1 MRARLSFW
9 CLPAIL
15 AVTIAAAVATAG
27 PAGAAA
33 PGRCDQIV
41 LGVAGK
47 IRPESSGM
55 TCRQIKRM
63 NTGVA
68 PGGAPYLLESPF
80 TGRFWKCRTRGTRP
94 KAPLLR
100 CELGSRRF
108 SIVAAGSPN
117 T

>member
-1 MRARLSFW
+1 MRGRFDSR
-9 CLPAIL
+9 CLLAIL
-15 AVTIAAAVATAG
+15 AATVAAALATAG
-27 PAGAAA
+27 PASAAA
-33 PGRCDQIV
+33 PGRCEQII
-41 LGVAGK
+41 LDVAGE
-47 IRPESSGM
+47 IRPETSGM

-80 TGRFWKCRTRGTRP
+80 TGRFWTCRTRGPRR

-100 CELGSRRF
+100 CELGNRHF
-108 SIVAAGSPN
+108 SIVAAASPK